1 MPSWL
6 TCDGD
11 TFNAAASASM
21 KTRLFTQNIHG
32 SMAPGAHSFPMDK
45 KIRAVAAARLLQD
58 LKPLR

>member
-6 TCDGD
+6 ACDGD

-32 SMAPGAHSFPMDK
+32 SMAPGAHSFMDK